1 MNSVIYYLRTW
12 TETYPNKTRLGSFFV
27 FTDSVYVA
35 IPWQNAY
42 NIVIRYFV
50 RIIKKYL
57 SLLIQVGSFVG
68 FIYYPPSVAGKGEAI
83 CLKT

>member
-50 RIIKKYL
+50 RN
-57 SLLIQVGSFVG
+57 
-68 FIYYPPSVAGKGEAI
+68 
-83 CLKT
+83 TT